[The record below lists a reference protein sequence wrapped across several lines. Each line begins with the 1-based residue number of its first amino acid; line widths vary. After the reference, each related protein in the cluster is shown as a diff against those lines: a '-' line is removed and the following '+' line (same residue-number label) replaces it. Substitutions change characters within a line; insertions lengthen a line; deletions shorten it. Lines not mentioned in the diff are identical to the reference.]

1 MDGSEGSRDGY
12 KYSRMGNPTRD
23 ELEST
28 LARLEGADHAI
39 AVSSGMSAI
48 SAVCLSVLSPGDRVV
63 SSESIYS
70 GTRRM
75 FEGLLRPMGVDV
87 RYVDATDPENVADAV
102 DEDTEVVWAES
113 PTNPLLKL
121 CDIRG
126 VADVADDA
134 VFVVDN
140 TFSTSYLQKPLELG
154 ADVVV
159 YSATKF
165 LNGHNDALGGAVVTD
180 DDDLADSSRFVAEA
194 ALGAV
199 TPAFN
204 CYLIRRGLKTLPAR
218 MDRHVENAE
227 AVARF
232 LEDHPRIERV
242 YYPGLESHPQHDLA
256 AGQMDGYGGVVS
268 FEVEGGIEEAEAVLS
283 GLDVFNVAVSLGGV
297 ESLIEHTATM
307 SAERMTDEERAEAGI
322 SDSLLR
328 APVGIESAD
337 DLVEDLRSALSDA
350 YA

>member
-1 MDGSEGSRDGY
+1 MKDSGGDY

-28 LARLEGADHAI
+28 LARLEGAEHSI

-48 SAVCLSVLSPGDRVV
+48 STVCLSVLSPGDRVV

-75 FEGLLRPMGVDV
+75 FEGLLKPMGVDV
-87 RYVDATDPENVADAV
+87 VYVDATDPQNVADAV
-102 DEDTEVVWAES
+102 DDDTKIVWAES

-126 VADVADDA
+126 VADVVADA

-140 TFSTSYLQKPLELG
+140 TFSTPCLQKPLKLG

-180 DDDLADSSRFVAEA
+180 DDELTEGFRFVGEA

-199 TPAFN
+199 APAFN
-204 CYLIRRGLKTLPAR
+204 CYLVRRGLKTLPAR
-218 MDRHVENAE
+218 MERHVENAE

-256 AGQMDGYGGVVS
+256 TEQMDGYGGVVS
-268 FEVEGGIEEAEAVLS
+268 FEVEGGVEEAEAVLR
-283 GLDVFNVAVSLGGV
+283 GLDIFNVAVSLGGV

-328 APVGIESAD
+328 APVGIENAD
-337 DLVEDLRSALSDA
+337 DLVDDLRSALSDA